1 MSKIRLAL
9 FPLSV
14 MYDGVTRIKNFLYNR
29 HILKSSSFDI
39 PLIVI
44 GNLSVGGTGKT
55 PHTEY
60 IANLLKGLKKT
71 AVLSRGYGRKSTGY
85 HLATSS
91 STANIIGDE
100 PLQIFNT
107 IKNIDVAVCEDR
119 STGVNRL
126 IKEQKSEVVILDDA
140 FQHRKITGSLYI
152 LLTTYNDLFY
162 DDFVLPAGNLRETSS
177 NKSRADIIIV
187 TKCLATLSDSKKD
200 EILQRIN
207 PTSKQKVY
215 FSTIEYKDP
224 IDFKNTKSWVDH
236 SNTLLVTGIVNPRP
250 IEDFLIDRGNTI
262 QTLKYKDHHNYSQTD
277 IDTISNKLKSM
288 GNNATVITTSKDAV
302 KLKPLFEKQK
312 IKTAVFELPIQVSM
326 LFDQDKEF
334 QKNIIEHVS
343 KI

>member
-1 MSKIRLAL
+1 
-9 FPLSV
+9 
-14 MYDGVTRIKNFLYNR
+14 
-29 HILKSSSFDI
+29 
-39 PLIVI
+39 
-44 GNLSVGGTGKT
+44 VGGTGKT

-60 IANLLKGLKKT
+60 VANLLKDIKKT
-71 AVLSRGYGRKSTGY
+71 AVLSRGYGRKSSGY
-85 HLATSS
+85 HLAIST

-119 STGVNRL
+119 ATGVERL

-162 DDFVLPAGNLRETSS
+162 NDFVLPAGNLRETSS

-187 TKCLATLSDSKKD
+187 TKCLATLSESERK
-200 EILQRIN
+200 EIMERIN

-215 FSTIEYKDP
+215 FSTIDYKTP
-224 IDFKNTKSWVDH
+224 IGFKNDASWVDH
-236 SNTLLVTGIVNPRP
+236 SKTLLVTGIVNPKP
-250 IEDFLIDRGNTI
+250 IEDFLIQRGNTI

-277 IDTISNKLKSM
+277 INTISKKMKLM
-288 GNNATVITTSKDAV
+288 GNNVTVITTSKDAV
-302 KLKPLFEKQK
+302 KLKPLFEKQNFK
-312 IKTAVFELPIQVSM
+312 PAVFELPIQVSM
-326 LFDQDKEF
+326 LFNQDKEF